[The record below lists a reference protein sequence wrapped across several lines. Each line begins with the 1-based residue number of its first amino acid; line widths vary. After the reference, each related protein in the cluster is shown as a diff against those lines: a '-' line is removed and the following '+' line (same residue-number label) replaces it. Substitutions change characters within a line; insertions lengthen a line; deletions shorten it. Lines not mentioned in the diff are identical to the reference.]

1 MSKSSNP
8 INLSSATKDAGE
20 VKSSASTTPKRSLTP
35 RRRAR
40 EYALQGVYQSL
51 VVRRAG
57 SIPNGANIAKQLA
70 EDPAFKRCQ
79 LDLFQGI
86 FTGVLDR
93 ADELEA
99 LITPALDR
107 PINELSPVEH
117 AALLIGVYELAADLS
132 VPYKVA
138 INEAVELAKTFGG
151 TDGHKYVNGV
161 LDLLAQKLRP
171 AETKAT

>member
-1 MSKSSNP
+1 MTKNVSASSTENSSSKS
-8 INLSSATKDAGE
+8 AA
-20 VKSSASTTPKRSLTP
+20 PKRALTP

-40 EYALQGVYQSL
+40 EYALQGVYQWL
-51 VVRRAG
+51 VMRRAG
-57 SIPNGANIAKQLA
+57 SLPNASLIAKQLA
-70 EDPAFKRCQ
+70 EDPAFKRCK

-86 FTGVLDR
+86 FEGVFER
-93 ADELEA
+93 ADELDR

-107 PINELSPVEH
+107 PSNELSPVEH
-117 AALLIGVYELAADLS
+117 AALLIGTYELAVDLS

-161 LDLLAQKLRP
+161 LVLLAKSLRSTEMN
-171 AETKAT
+171 AG

>member
-1 MSKSSNP
+1 MSKTPLTPPN
-8 INLSSATKDAGE
+8 A
-20 VKSSASTTPKRSLTP
+20 SASKSDQPAAPKRSLTP

-51 VVRRAG
+51 VIRRAG
-57 SIPNGANIAKQLA
+57 SIPNGTAIAKQLA
-70 EDPAFKRCQ
+70 EDPAFRRCQ
-79 LDLFQGI
+79 LELFQGI
-86 FTGVLDR
+86 FDGVLSR
-93 ADELEA
+93 TDELEA
-99 LITPALDR
+99 IITPALDR

-117 AALLIGVYELAADLS
+117 AALLIGSYELAMDLS

-161 LDLLAQKLRP
+161 LDLLAQKLRS
-171 AETKAT
+171 AETQAN

>member
-1 MSKSSNP
+1 MMNMSKPSNTSSNT
-8 INLSSATKDAGE
+8 SAPKDS
-20 VKSSASTTPKRSLTP
+20 KASTPKRSLTP

-51 VVRRAG
+51 VMRRAG
-57 SIPNGANIAKQLA
+57 SLPNKILIAKQLA
-70 EDPAFKRCQ
+70 EDPAFRRCQ
-79 LDLFQGI
+79 LELFQGI
-86 FTGVLDR
+86 FEGVLDR
-93 ADELEA
+93 TDEFEA

-117 AALLIGVYELAADLS
+117 AALLIGTYELAADLS

-161 LDLLAQKLRP
+161 LDLLAKKLRSTEIQ
-171 AETKAT
+171 AG

>member
-1 MSKSSNP
+1 MNTPKSNVPAPAPASKDGKA
-8 INLSSATKDAGE
+8 SA
-20 VKSSASTTPKRSLTP
+20 PKRSLTP

-51 VVRRAG
+51 VMRRAG
-57 SIPNGANIAKQLA
+57 SLPNKTAIAKQLS
-70 EDPAFKRCQ
+70 EDPAFRRCQ
-79 LDLFQGI
+79 LELFQGI
-86 FTGVLDR
+86 FEGVLDR
-93 ADELEA
+93 TDELEGI
-99 LITPALDR
+99 ITPALDR

-117 AALLIGVYELAADLS
+117 AALLIGAYELSVDLS

-161 LDLLAQKLRP
+161 LDLLAKNLRSTEIQ
-171 AETKAT
+171 AG

>member
-1 MSKSSNP
+1 MSKSIPNP
-8 INLSSATKDAGE
+8 ENLVAAKDA
-20 VKSSASTTPKRSLTP
+20 KAPAKRSLTP

-51 VVRRAG
+51 VMRRAG
-57 SIPNGANIAKQLA
+57 SIPNGAAIAKQLS
-70 EDPAFKRCQ
+70 EDPAFRRCQ

-86 FTGVLDR
+86 FDGVL
-93 ADELEA
+93 AKTDELEA
-99 LITPALDR
+99 IITPASER
-107 PINELSPVEH
+107 TINELSPVEH
-117 AALLIGVYELAADLS
+117 AALLIGAYELAADLS

-161 LDLLAQKLRP
+161 LDLLAQKLRSVEIQ
-171 AETKAT
+171 AG

>member
-1 MSKSSNP
+1 MSKSSN
-8 INLSSATKDAGE
+8 SSKQSLPTNEATDA
-20 VKSSASTTPKRSLTP
+20 KSTAPKRSLTP

-57 SIPNGANIAKQLA
+57 SIPSGTAIAKQLA

-79 LDLFQGI
+79 LDLFQVI
-86 FTGVLDR
+86 FEGVLDR
-93 ADELEA
+93 SDELEA
-99 LITPALDR
+99 IITPALDR

-117 AALLIGVYELAADLS
+117 AALLIGTYELSADLS

-171 AETKAT
+171 AETQAN

>member
-1 MSKSSNP
+1 MIHMSKSSSN
-8 INLSSATKDAGE
+8 SSTPQVSKDAKP
-20 VKSSASTTPKRSLTP
+20 VAPKRSLTP

-57 SIPNGANIAKQLA
+57 SLPNGVAIAKQLA
-70 EDPAFKRCQ
+70 EDPAFRRCQ
-79 LDLFQGI
+79 LELFQGI
-86 FTGVLDR
+86 FDGVLER
-93 ADELEA
+93 TDELEA

-117 AALLIGVYELAADLS
+117 AALLIGTYELAADLS

-161 LDLLAQKLRP
+161 LDLLAKTLRT
-171 AETKAT
+171 AETQAG

>member
-1 MSKSSNP
+1 MSKTPLTPPNAQVSKDGQ
-8 INLSSATKDAGE
+8 SA
-20 VKSSASTTPKRSLTP
+20 TPKRSLTP

-51 VVRRAG
+51 VMRRAG
-57 SIPNGANIAKQLA
+57 SLPNSAAIAKQLA
-70 EDPAFKRCQ
+70 EDPAFRRCQ
-79 LDLFQGI
+79 LELFQGI
-86 FTGVLDR
+86 FEGVLSR

-99 LITPALDR
+99 IITPALDR

-117 AALLIGVYELAADLS
+117 AALLIGAYELAMDLS

-161 LDLLAQKLRP
+161 LDLLAQKLRT
-171 AETKAT
+171 AETQTN

>member
-1 MSKSSNP
+1 MTKTASAPNADKS
-8 INLSSATKDAGE
+8 LGKSAA
-20 VKSSASTTPKRSLTP
+20 PKRALTP

-40 EYALQGVYQSL
+40 EYALQGVYQWL
-51 VVRRAG
+51 VMRRAG
-57 SIPNGANIAKQLA
+57 SLPNAVLIAKQLA
-70 EDPAFKRCQ
+70 EDPAFARCK

-86 FTGVLDR
+86 FEGVVER
-93 ADELEA
+93 ADELDS

-107 PINELSPVEH
+107 PSNELSPVEH
-117 AALLIGVYELAADLS
+117 AALLIGTYELAVDLS

-161 LDLLAQKLRP
+161 LDLLAQSLRSTEIN
-171 AETKAT
+171 AG

>member
-1 MSKSSNP
+1 MTKASINP
-8 INLSSATKDAGE
+8 PPSPTTKE
-20 VKSSASTTPKRSLTP
+20 VSEAKPAAPKRSLTP

-57 SIPNGANIAKQLA
+57 SLPNSTAIAKQLA

-79 LDLFQGI
+79 LDLFTGI
-86 FTGVLDR
+86 FEGVLDR
-93 ADELEA
+93 TDELEA
-99 LITPALDR
+99 IITPALDR

-117 AALLIGVYELAADLS
+117 AALLIGTYELAADLS

-161 LDLLAQKLRP
+161 LDLLAQKLRT
-171 AETKAT
+171 AETQAN

>member
-1 MSKSSNP
+1 MIHMSKSSSN
-8 INLSSATKDAGE
+8 SSTPQVSKDAKP
-20 VKSSASTTPKRSLTP
+20 VAPKRSLTP

-57 SIPNGANIAKQLA
+57 SLPNGVAIAKQLA
-70 EDPAFKRCQ
+70 EDPAFRRCQ
-79 LDLFQGI
+79 LELFQGI
-86 FTGVLDR
+86 FDGVLER
-93 ADELEA
+93 TDELEA

-107 PINELSPVEH
+107 P
-117 AALLIGVYELAADLS
+117 
-132 VPYKVA
+132 

-161 LDLLAQKLRP
+161 LDLLAKTLRT
-171 AETKAT
+171 AETQAG

>member
-1 MSKSSNP
+1 MTKSTLNP
-8 INLSSATKDAGE
+8 LDPQAMKDA
-20 VKSSASTTPKRSLTP
+20 KSAAPKRSLTP

-51 VVRRAG
+51 VMRRAG
-57 SIPNGANIAKQLA
+57 SQL
-70 EDPAFKRCQ
+70 E
-79 LDLFQGI
+79 LFEGI
-86 FTGVLDR
+86 FEGVLDR
-93 ADELEA
+93 TDELEA

-117 AALLIGVYELAADLS
+117 AALLIGSYELAMDLS

-161 LDLLAQKLRP
+161 LDLLAQTLRSTEIQ
-171 AETKAT
+171 AG